1 MDLTETSKQRLGTVI
16 PELREIIIEAVEKAE
31 ALGMTVQ
38 ITEGRRTLATQKHY
52 VEIGKSKTMN
62 SYHLTGKAVDVYVN
76 KGWKFEH
83 YKQFADI
90 VKEVARR
97 KQRIITWGG
106 DWPKFRDGPHFQ
118 IEHI

>member
-16 PELREIIIEAVEKAE
+16 PELREIIIEAIEKAE

-38 ITEGRRTLATQKHY
+38 ITEGRRTLAAQKHY
-52 VEIGKSKTMN
+52 VEIGKSKTMK
-62 SYHLTGKAVDVYVN
+62 SYHLTGRAVDVYVN

-90 VKEVARR
+90 VKAVAIK
-97 KQRIITWGG
+97 KQKIITWGG

-118 IEHI
+118 IEHV

>member
-1 MDLTETSKQRLGTVI
+1 MAPTETSKKRLGTVI
-16 PELREIIIEAVEKAE
+16 PELREIIIEAIEKAE

-38 ITEGRRTLATQKHY
+38 ITEGLRTIETQKKY
-52 VEIGKSKTMN
+52 VAEGKSKTMK
-62 SYHLTGKAVDVYVN
+62 SYHLTGRAVDVYVN

-90 VKEVARR
+90 VKAVALK
-97 KQRIITWGG
+97 KQKIIAWGG